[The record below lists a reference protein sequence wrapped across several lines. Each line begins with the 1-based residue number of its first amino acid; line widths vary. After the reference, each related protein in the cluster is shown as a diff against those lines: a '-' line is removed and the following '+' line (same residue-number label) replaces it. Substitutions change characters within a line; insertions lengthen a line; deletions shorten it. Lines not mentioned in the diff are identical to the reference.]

1 MSLPGAPSP
10 LLQVVHHCQAPIA
23 SPGPPLAALLLR
35 ARLAQQPGL
44 DRRPFR
50 QAQCC
55 KKFVRS
61 TNSVWVGRDG
71 ARAGKPSARGGE
83 RPASRPA
90 RLSRAGEHLCSALQR
105 CRQPMDGLL
114 APPPLPPPLGRGAA
128 RHCHTSDRSRP
139 CASGPTSSCRLGLC
153 CRHAVLLP
161 APHWPSLR
169 ALPSSR
175 RHTFAWTAGCD
186 AS

>member
-1 MSLPGAPSP
+1 MSLPGAPPP
-10 LLQVVHHCQAPIA
+10 LLLITHHCQAPIA
-23 SPGPPLAALLLR
+23 SPGPPPAALLLR

-90 RLSRAGEHLCSALQR
+90 RHSSAGEHLRSALQR
-105 CRQPMDGLL
+105 CRQPMDGLA
-114 APPPLPPPLGRGAA
+114 APPPLPPPLAGAA
-128 RHCHTSDRSRP
+128 TLADRSHP
-139 CASGPTSSCRLGLC
+139 CASGPTSSYRLSLC
-153 CRHAVLLP
+153 CWHAVLLP
-161 APHWPSLR
+161 APHFPSLR